1 VPSVNGHTGLGLV
14 RSIDR
19 TRLSV
24 VLTTSRLSSVIISAS
39 SKKEDV
45 VDGFGS
51 VVPENVGEVS

>member
-1 VPSVNGHTGLGLV
+1 MPSVSGHTGLGLV